1 MVTKKLKD
9 LANVYISSVDKKAF
23 EHELPVKL
31 CNFTDVY
38 YNWQLDNF
46 DSFSFMKAT
55 ATPDEISQYSLK
67 ANDVC
72 ITKDSETRD
81 DIGMSCFIE
90 QDLSNTILGYHCA
103 LIRPNSKLLDGG
115 YLNCFLKTNTAK
127 KYFSFRASGSGQRYT
142 LSLENI
148 ENIEIPYVDLENQR
162 TISRLFRNINE
173 KIKLNNRINDN
184 LLQSLIVLFNRI
196 MTKSLSSNDVKQT
209 KLSNICVFTSGY
221 PFKTENYV
229 KNGIYK
235 LYTIKNVQN
244 GIVESDV
251 DSYLDSIPKDMDPK
265 CLLSFMDILI
275 SLTGNVGRSGLVYDD
290 NCLLNQRVLKINA
303 QEDLFSWIYILLQNN
318 SFIKYAVK
326 VATGTSQKNLS
337 PSQVGDFPAIIPSN
351 KYLKEF
357 NDVAQPALRKIA
369 LNNKE
374 NLYLKKQR
382 DYLLPLL
389 LNGQVTIK

>member
-46 DSFSFMKAT
+46 DSFGFMKAT

-115 YLNCFLKTNTAK
+115 YLKCFLKTNTAK

-184 LLQSLIVLFNRI
+184 LSYFNLAI
-196 MTKSLSSNDVKQT
+196 
-209 KLSNICVFTSGY
+209 
-221 PFKTENYV
+221 
-229 KNGIYK
+229 
-235 LYTIKNVQN
+235 
-244 GIVESDV
+244 
-251 DSYLDSIPKDMDPK
+251 
-265 CLLSFMDILI
+265 
-275 SLTGNVGRSGLVYDD
+275 
-290 NCLLNQRVLKINA
+290 
-303 QEDLFSWIYILLQNN
+303 
-318 SFIKYAVK
+318 
-326 VATGTSQKNLS
+326 QK
-337 PSQVGDFPAIIPSN
+337 
-351 KYLKEF
+351 
-357 NDVAQPALRKIA
+357 
-369 LNNKE
+369 
-374 NLYLKKQR
+374 
-382 DYLLPLL
+382 
-389 LNGQVTIK
+389 

>member
-1 MVTKKLKD
+1 
-9 LANVYISSVDKKAF
+9 
-23 EHELPVKL
+23 
-31 CNFTDVY
+31 
-38 YNWQLDNF
+38 
-46 DSFSFMKAT
+46 
-55 ATPDEISQYSLK
+55 
-67 ANDVC
+67 
-72 ITKDSETRD
+72 
-81 DIGMSCFIE
+81 
-90 QDLSNTILGYHCA
+90 
-103 LIRPNSKLLDGG
+103 
-115 YLNCFLKTNTAK
+115 
-127 KYFSFRASGSGQRYT
+127 
-142 LSLENI
+142 
-148 ENIEIPYVDLENQR
+148 
-162 TISRLFRNINE
+162 
-173 KIKLNNRINDN
+173 
-184 LLQSLIVLFNRI
+184 
-196 MTKSLSSNDVKQT
+196 MTKSLSSNDAKQT

-251 DSYLDSIPKDMDPK
+251 DSYLDSIPKDMDPN

-275 SLTGNVGRSGLVYDD
+275 SLTGNVGRSGLVYDE

-303 QEDLFSWIYILLQNN
+303 QEDLFSWIYIILQNN

-337 PSQVGDFPAIIPSN
+337 PSQLGDFPAIIPSN

-357 NDVAQPALRKIA
+357 NDVAQPALRKIT

-389 LNGQVTIK
+389 LNGQVKIR